1 MVSVVNTHSIHAYD
15 GIAIIASRKMKIGV
29 SKPFFPFQFCSF
41 HSKEIPS
48 LTSTHVYLFFVQHC
62 FVSHFL
68 LFLLLLSLDF
78 NSLFFISYFILLRLQ
93 SSFVHTQNR
102 NEMISLSSVCF
113 ANGGVVSFQTG
124 LACMQHIHEQHNSII
139 KIHGSIVNKGF

>member
-78 NSLFFISYFILLRLQ
+78 NSLFFFISYFILLRSQ
-93 SSFVHTQNR
+93 SSSVHTQNR
-102 NEMISLSSVCF
+102 NVMISLSIAF
-113 ANGGVVSFQTG
+113 ALPMVVLLFHFKPDWHASNTYTNNTI
-124 LACMQHIHEQHNSII
+124 A
-139 KIHGSIVNKGF
+139 